1 MQLVNDYYYILY
13 WNNSD
18 FVIAITKISLTD
30 SDQKEIKVVGDPPA
44 NLLKHSRQRI
54 YNTFELTKA
63 LECYKEWKT
72 KYIAGSKRARRL
84 DKNEKVILI
93 QRAKT
98 QFENGLSY
106 QEIADNLDVSK
117 TTISN
122 WLKDS

>member
-1 MQLVNDYYYILY
+1 MDNDYYYILY

-18 FVIAITKISLTD
+18 FVIAITKISLND
-30 SDQKEIKVVGDPPA
+30 PDKKEIKVLGDRPS
-44 NLLKHSRQRI
+44 NLQHHSRQRI

>member
-1 MQLVNDYYYILY
+1 MVNDYYYILY

-18 FVIAITKISLTD
+18 FVTAITKISLTD
-30 SDQKEIKVVGDPPA
+30 PDQKEIKVVGDPPVD
-44 NLLKHSRQRI
+44 LQSHSRQRI
-54 YNTFELTKA
+54 YNVFELTKG

>member
-1 MQLVNDYYYILY
+1 MVNDYYYILY

-93 QRAKT
+93 QRAKI
-98 QFENGLSY
+98 QFENGFSY
-106 QEIADNLDVSK
+106 QEIADKLNVSK

-122 WLKDS
+122 WLSNS

>member
-1 MQLVNDYYYILY
+1 MDNDYYYILY

-18 FVIAITKISLTD
+18 FVIAITKISLND
-30 SDQKEIKVVGDPPA
+30 PDKKEIKVLGDPPS
-44 NLLKHSRQRI
+44 NLLQHSRQRI
-54 YNTFELTKA
+54 YNTYELSKG

>member
-1 MQLVNDYYYILY
+1 MVNDYYYILY

-18 FVIAITKISLTD
+18 FVTAITKISLND
-30 SDQKEIKVVGDPPA
+30 PDQKEIKVVGDPPA

-72 KYIAGSKRARRL
+72 KYVAGSKRARRL
-84 DKNEKVILI
+84 SKDEKVILI
-93 QRAKT
+93 QRAKI
-98 QFENGLSY
+98 QFDNGLSY

-122 WLKDS
+122 WLNNS

>member
-1 MQLVNDYYYILY
+1 MVNDYYYILY

-18 FVIAITKISLTD
+18 YVVAITKINITD
-30 SDQKEIKVVGDPPA
+30 PNQKEIKVVGDPPA

-84 DKNEKVILI
+84 TKEEKAILI
-93 QRAKT
+93 QRAKI

-106 QEIADNLDVSK
+106 QEIADNLDISK

>member
-1 MQLVNDYYYILY
+1 MVNDYYYILY

-30 SDQKEIKVVGDPPA
+30 PDKNEIKVLGDAPQ
-44 NLLKHSRQRI
+44 NLQHHSRQRI
-54 YNTFELTKA
+54 YNMFELTNA

-72 KYIAGSKRARRL
+72 RYVAGSKRSRRL
-84 DKNEKVILI
+84 NKEEKVILI
-93 QRAKT
+93 QRAKI

-106 QEIADNLDVSK
+106 QEIADNLNVSK

-122 WLKDS
+122 WLNNS

>member
-1 MQLVNDYYYILY
+1 MRCGRPIRR
-13 WNNSD
+13 
-18 FVIAITKISLTD
+18 
-30 SDQKEIKVVGDPPA
+30 VGDPPA